1 MRSHEPLPFRL
12 AQRLSGAARVEARE
26 RRAVALAFLC
36 YFTLF
41 ASYYILRPVRD
52 TYATVFGADELQYLF
67 TGTFVGTLVASP
79 LYAAL
84 ASRLRLERLL
94 PGVFWFWLLNVLLFD
109 WLLRVYPQSL
119 WIAGAYWVWF
129 SVVNLFMISVFW
141 SLMADLF
148 SPSQATRLFAI
159 IAAGGSLGAILGP
172 IITRL
177 AVHAVGLGGLL
188 LIAAAGFLG
197 VIGLVHLL
205 MREKSRLR
213 EGGEGQRSTLDHALP
228 GNPFDGF
235 GELVR
240 SSYAR
245 RQAGFMFLMTW
256 VNTVAYFFQTELV
269 ARISELAGRTVAVAD
284 IALATNILTAV
295 ILLGG
300 VGRFIQ
306 RFGVTAGLVAN
317 PVIMLVAFV
326 VIALSPTLFM
336 IQALQVVRSVSQYA
350 IARPSREICFTVVE
364 QGSRYKAKNVIDI
377 VVYRFGDVVSAWFQA
392 ALRALGFRM
401 AGAAAVGFGFSLLW
415 GAVALGLGRGYERR
429 RKEARRAAQPASS
442 ETAPGSQIV

>member
-1 MRSHEPLPFRL
+1 MQILNRVARIEP
-12 AQRLSGAARVEARE
+12 RE
-26 RRAVALAFLC
+26 RGAVALAFLC

-41 ASYYILRPVRD
+41 ASYYILRPIRD
-52 TYATVFGADELQYLF
+52 TLATVFGADELQYLF
-67 TGTFVGTLVASP
+67 TGTFIGTLLASP

-84 ASRLRLERLL
+84 ASRLSLERLL

-109 WLLRVYPQSL
+109 WLLRVAPQSPWVAGGY
-119 WIAGAYWVWF
+119 WIWF

-141 SLMADLF
+141 SLMADIFL
-148 SPSQATRLFAI
+148 PGQATRLFAV
-159 IAAGGSLGAILGP
+159 IAAGGSLGAIAGP
-172 IITRL
+172 IITRFSVQ
-177 AVHAVGLGGLL
+177 AIGFGGLL

-197 VIGLVHLL
+197 VIALVHLL
-205 MREKSRLR
+205 MREKRRLR
-213 EGGEGQRSTLDHALP
+213 AGGEAQRSTLDHALP

-235 GELVR
+235 GELLS

-245 RQAGFMFLMTW
+245 HQGAFMFLMTW

-364 QGSRYKAKNVIDI
+364 QGSRYKSKNVIDI

-392 ALRALGFRM
+392 GLRALGVRI
-401 AGAAAVGFGFSLLW
+401 AGAAAVGFVFSLLW
-415 GAVALGLGRGYERR
+415 GSVSLGLGRRY
-429 RKEARRAAQPASS
+429 EARRARALDVALGS
-442 ETAPGSQIV
+442 EAGVE